1 MLVDFLVAN
10 TTREEGRNIA
20 ITARGGRGGATGQ
33 DKMICGLF

>member
-20 ITARGGRGGATGQ
+20 ITARGGGLQ
-33 DKMICGLF
+33 DRIK